1 MHVQTENK
9 ISCLYI
15 YVCWKQVDECFSFWK
30 NNNWHCLCLSPS
42 LLLKKKLKGADQSCP
57 CGRFWQ
63 LHLCGWKLSRTR
75 KRHEYNQRADLWEQ
89 LISICP
95 SVYVLMFVLIYRSNT
110 SDHLMQE
117 SDHTSTNLV
126 YGHCH
131 HVFSSH
137 GWLGIT
143 QTRKAEAAVVKT
155 E

>member
-9 ISCLYI
+9 VSCLYI
-15 YVCWKQVDECFSFWK
+15 YVCWKQVDEGFSFWK

-75 KRHEYNQRADLWEQ
+75 KRHKYNQRADLWEQ

-110 SDHLMQE
+110 SDFFDAGVWSYKHKPCLR
-117 SDHTSTNLV
+117 SL
-126 YGHCH
+126 
-131 HVFSSH
+131 SSCVLFT
-137 GWLGIT
+137 WLAGDNAD
-143 QTRKAEAAVVKT
+143 K
-155 E
+155 

>member
-9 ISCLYI
+9 VSCLYI
-15 YVCWKQVDECFSFWK
+15 YVCWKQVDEGFSFWK

-75 KRHEYNQRADLWEQ
+75 KHHKYNQRADLWEQ

-110 SDHLMQE
+110 SDFFDAGVWSYEHKPCLR
-117 SDHTSTNLV
+117 SL
-126 YGHCH
+126 
-131 HVFSSH
+131 SSCVLFT
-137 GWLGIT
+137 WLAGDNAD
-143 QTRKAEAAVVKT
+143 K
-155 E
+155 